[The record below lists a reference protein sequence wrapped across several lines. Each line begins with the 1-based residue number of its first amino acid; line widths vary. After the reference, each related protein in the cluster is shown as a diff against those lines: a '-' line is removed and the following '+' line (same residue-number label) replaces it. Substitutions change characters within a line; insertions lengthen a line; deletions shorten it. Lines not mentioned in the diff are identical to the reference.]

1 MKEFMHVRIG
11 RLHGSVV
18 IILAAIPAIV
28 YYRMTSIF
36 VIADILFYFVLYAVY
51 FLCFLSVDHGL
62 RFEKGIL
69 LTAWIVTSAM
79 RFLDLFCEAGV
90 LPSGRLNLLLRLRGI
105 VSVVYII
112 AFFAIVCKRFAD
124 KFNAADQLNAK
135 LEKKVE
141 ERSRDN
147 MVFVRSMLHNMKTPV
162 FSLNGYSN
170 MATDMLVSNPE
181 RAKVYLSK
189 INEKTLYLGQLMD
202 QISLVTRM
210 DAGVLEMKKTSL
222 NIPDI
227 LKHCIDNARVTADS
241 KHIRIIMECEEAA
254 FVIADPIYLTQAIQN
269 VLDNA
274 VIHTG
279 ENGEIVLSSEKS
291 PYTMSWLIRI
301 RDNGCGI
308 NAEEQGE
315 NL

>member
-1 MKEFMHVRIG
+1 MAFLTGRYSRLEALFSILGMSVLNNSNIYFVLNQLILAFLQLAVMKEFMHVRIG

-112 AFFAIVCKRFAD
+112 AFFAIVCKRLLTSSTRRI
-124 KFNAADQLNAK
+124 N
-135 LEKKVE
+135 
-141 ERSRDN
+141 
-147 MVFVRSMLHNMKTPV
+147 SMQ
-162 FSLNGYSN
+162 S
-170 MATDMLVSNPE
+170 
-181 RAKVYLSK
+181 
-189 INEKTLYLGQLMD
+189 
-202 QISLVTRM
+202 
-210 DAGVLEMKKTSL
+210 
-222 NIPDI
+222 
-227 LKHCIDNARVTADS
+227 
-241 KHIRIIMECEEAA
+241 
-254 FVIADPIYLTQAIQN
+254 
-269 VLDNA
+269 
-274 VIHTG
+274 
-279 ENGEIVLSSEKS
+279 
-291 PYTMSWLIRI
+291 
-301 RDNGCGI
+301 
-308 NAEEQGE
+308 
-315 NL
+315 